1 MIGVTD
7 QPISVGGRNPL
18 KLSGSGRNRGRTNM
32 NGKKFLMPMMLQ
44 FFSEDPEGDTPPES
58 GQGSTPPD
66 PEKPEGG
73 KTFSRDEVSKMLN
86 AERDKIKKE
95 LEDKQAEAEKLAK
108 MNAEEKAKHEKQQ
121 LEEKVAKL
129 EREAALKEMASEASK
144 MLSEA
149 ELPHDED
156 LIELVTREDAEE
168 TKKAVEVITS
178 FVSKIK
184 KENARQ
190 TPPAA
195 GGQFSGANLNN
206 SKADMAK
213 NARIIK

>member
-1 MIGVTD
+1 MK
-7 QPISVGGRNPL
+7 S
-18 KLSGSGRNRGRTNM
+18 
-32 NGKKFLMPMMLQ
+32 KKFLLPMKLQ
-44 FFSEDPEGDTPPES
+44 FFSEDPEGGTPPEG
-58 GQGSTPPD
+58 GQGATHPD

-121 LEEKVAKL
+121 LEAKVAKL

-156 LIELVTREDAEE
+156 LIALVTREDAEE

-190 TPPAA
+190 MPPVA
-195 GGQFSGANLNN
+195 GGQFSGSDKNRNTT
-206 SKADMAK
+206 KAEMAK
-213 NARIIK
+213 EVRIIK